1 MENLVITGLGAVT
14 PIGIG
19 VEEYWQGILD
29 QKCGINRITRF
40 QDENVPI
47 TIAGEVKGFDPKNY
61 MPGKLA
67 KETGTFIQYAYASA
81 KEAIEQ
87 SGIEI
92 EPEADR
98 IGIVMATALSGT
110 SIIADTERAYSVD
123 GKKSQPAFSAED
135 PGKSRSSTDRY
146 FIRDPRSQLYR
157 EHSMLFRWRCH
168 LRCSDA
174 AQLRRSRRDAGGQR
188 RKRSLP
194 DHHVHSG
201 TGEGTF

>member
-98 IGIVMATALSGT
+98 T
-110 SIIADTERAYSVD
+110 SFPY
-123 GKKSQPAFSAED
+123 
-135 PGKSRSSTDRY
+135 Y
-146 FIRDPRSQLYR
+146 
-157 EHSMLFRWRCH
+157 
-168 LRCSDA
+168 
-174 AQLRRSRRDAGGQR
+174 
-188 RKRSLP
+188 
-194 DHHVHSG
+194 
-201 TGEGTF
+201 

>member
-110 SIIADTERAYSVD
+110 SIIADTERAYSCLLYT
-123 GKKSQPAFSAED
+123 SLSSRR
-135 PGKSRSSTDRY
+135 PGSCWC
-146 FIRDPRSQLYR
+146 IRPVPG
-157 EHSMLFRWRCH
+157 
-168 LRCSDA
+168 
-174 AQLRRSRRDAGGQR
+174 QLRSRQLCR
-188 RKRSLP
+188 P
-194 DHHVHSG
+194 SG
-201 TGEGTF
+201 P

>member
-67 KETGTFIQYAYASA
+67 KKPAHSFSTLTRLQRKPSN
-81 KEAIEQ
+81 
-87 SGIEI
+87 
-92 EPEADR
+92 
-98 IGIVMATALSGT
+98 
-110 SIIADTERAYSVD
+110 RAGS
-123 GKKSQPAFSAED
+123 K
-135 PGKSRSSTDRY
+135 
-146 FIRDPRSQLYR
+146 
-157 EHSMLFRWRCH
+157 
-168 LRCSDA
+168 
-174 AQLRRSRRDAGGQR
+174 
-188 RKRSLP
+188 
-194 DHHVHSG
+194 
-201 TGEGTF
+201 

>member
-98 IGIVMATALSGT
+98 IGIVMATALSL
-110 SIIADTERAYSVD
+110 EH
-123 GKKSQPAFSAED
+123 
-135 PGKSRSSTDRY
+135 RSSQIPNAPTAWSAKKESARV
-146 FIRDPRSQLYR
+146 F
-157 EHSMLFRWRCH
+157 C
-168 LRCSDA
+168 
-174 AQLRRSRRDAGGQR
+174 RRSWEILEQH
-188 RKRSLP
+188 RSLF
-194 DHHVHSG
+194 H
-201 TGEGTF
+201 TGSTVPALP

>member
-123 GKKSQPAFSAED
+123 GKKESA
-135 PGKSRSSTDRY
+135 RV
-146 FIRDPRSQLYR
+146 F
-157 EHSMLFRWRCH
+157 C
-168 LRCSDA
+168 
-174 AQLRRSRRDAGGQR
+174 RRSWEISEQH
-188 RKRSLP
+188 RSPFHTGSTVPALP
-194 DHHVHSG
+194 
-201 TGEGTF
+201 